1 MLENNLE
8 QYNNVKEIINKNIE
22 TRREL
27 TSLEVQVDSFIDLS
41 RNKLA
46 QILPTTRTKRGILNP
61 LGSVVKVITGN
72 LDNDDAVRFNSII
85 NKMKHKEISIEH
97 KVILLQ
103 QALDKLTNISSDINF
118 NVKHLGHKTK
128 QLETLQRDESK
139 LFNIISL
146 MNSMYQILNNFRTI
160 YVIIQEI
167 ETVIA
172 FSKLSTL
179 HQSIINSTELLHVL
193 SEIEKH
199 ATLIYPVSKENLIKL
214 EHSIELK

>member
-27 TSLEVQVDSFIDLS
+27 TSLEVQVNSFIDLS

-46 QILPTTRTKRGILNP
+46 QILPTARTKRGILNP

-172 FSKLSTL
+172 FTKLSTL
-179 HQSIINSTELLHVL
+179 HQSIINSTELLHDL